1 MEESFLDV
9 ITDSALHER
18 FDKIILQDEKY
29 IKLQFFRVGLCR
41 ADSDGVD
48 RGTQRFLDNIMGE
61 MADILG

>member
-29 IKLQFFRVGLCR
+29 IKLHTGK
-41 ADSDGVD
+41 D
-48 RGTQRFLDNIMGE
+48 
-61 MADILG
+61 